1 MKDANEENDA
11 LGMDYLDIDD
21 SGRIDAFHTFDYP
34 DIIEGEETYLK
45 QQYKSENKFTQ
56 DEELKDVEIK
66 GKEIQDDQEYCLPEF
81 FQRLQLIK
89 SAVQEEFEISQNQ
102 KNKDKGTF
110 SPNLDL

>member
-11 LGMDYLDIDD
+11 LGMNYLDIND
-21 SGRIDAFHTFDYP
+21 SGRINAFHTFISH
-34 DIIEGEETYLK
+34 DIIEDEETYLK

-56 DEELKDVEIK
+56 DEELKDAEIK
-66 GKEIQDDQEYCLPEF
+66 GEEIQDNQEYCLPEF

-102 KNKDKGTF
+102 KNNDKGIF